1 MRPVED
7 GRASPL
13 EGWGPE
19 ARHLPQVPA
28 GSAAFET
35 PLPRRPLRDAHGS
48 CGGLDG
54 EGRMLALLKL
64 HYWPS

>member
-35 PLPRRPLRDAHGS
+35 PLPRRLL
-48 CGGLDG
+48 C
-54 EGRMLALLKL
+54 EVCKML
-64 HYWPS
+64 

>member
-7 GRASPL
+7 GRTSPL

-19 ARHLPQVPA
+19 ARLLLQVPA

-35 PLPRRPLRDAHGS
+35 PLPRR
-48 CGGLDG
+48 
-54 EGRMLALLKL
+54 LLCEVYKM
-64 HYWPS
+64 